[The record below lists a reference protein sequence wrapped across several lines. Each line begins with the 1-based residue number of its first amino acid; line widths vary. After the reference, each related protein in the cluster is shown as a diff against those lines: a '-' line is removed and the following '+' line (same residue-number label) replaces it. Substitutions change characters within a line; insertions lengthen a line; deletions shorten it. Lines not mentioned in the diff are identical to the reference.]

1 MLSMPAISQ
10 RSTWNPRVP
19 RPTEAVSGKQHIRVL
34 SSGYSTSMAVRSCG
48 ARRMVAFS
56 MMAKPAMPSSKL
68 LSEDS
73 SSVVRVTELG
83 KSNSFCLL
91 LVAAYSARN
100 LSLWPSASWIC
111 KASNKGVK
119 STFFP
124 FESARSRGEDQCPEQ
139 KHPPA
144 TPRCRVH
151 RILRSRRTRV
161 RWRSLA

>member
-83 KSNSFCLL
+83 RSNSFCLL

-111 KASNKGVK
+111 RASNKGVK
-119 STFFP
+119 STFFLS
-124 FESARSRGEDQCPEQ
+124 SARYRE
-139 KHPPA
+139 
-144 TPRCRVH
+144 
-151 RILRSRRTRV
+151 RRE
-161 RWRSLA
+161 WRRAD

>member
-83 KSNSFCLL
+83 RSSSFCLL

-100 LSLWPSASWIC
+100 LSLWPSASWMC
-111 KASNKGVK
+111 RASNKGVK
-119 STFFP
+119 STFFLS
-124 FESARSRGEDQCPEQ
+124 SAKYREKRMASCRLRN
-139 KHPPA
+139 PPA
-144 TPRCRVH
+144 TPHYQGR
-151 RILRSRRTRV
+151 RILRSRRIRV
-161 RWRSLA
+161 R